1 MSDAYRTIHLERMG
15 AVAILTLSRPERMNA
30 IDKQMLGELQDALDD
45 VERDDELRALVVKGA
60 GENFSSGFDLKE
72 QMEARPS
79 GLTAWREILD
89 RDFSTVTRFW
99 HLKKPTIA
107 AVRGYCLAGACE
119 LALICD
125 ITIAAD
131 DAIFGE
137 PELKFGAGIVVM
149 ILPWLVGPK
158 RAKEI
163 ILTGADRISAVEAA
177 RIGLINR
184 VVPGDQLDSTAIAL
198 ARHIAVIDPNLVQK
212 TKQAINQC
220 FETMGFDLLALGF
233 RNQTFCPF
241 ARQRR
246 APIQRDPHPPPVGHF
261 LFSEKAPA
269 TTGARTI
276 GAAELG
282 GRWQQHPARTSA
294 FTALVVALRP
304 GFARRQAALKDQEK
318 MALVNHTSSESR
330 LPLTRSLSDSETK
343 LFVRSR
349 ASAARQSSATR
360 TRRQSAISFLAKR
373 RRRPLAPGRSAP
385 PS

>member
-1 MSDAYRTIHLERMG
+1 MSDAYQTIHLERMG

-45 VERDDELRALVVKGA
+45 VERDDELRVLVVKGA
-60 GENFSSGFDLKE
+60 GANFSSGFDLKE

-89 RDFSTVTRFW
+89 RDFSAVTRFW

-125 ITIAAD
+125 ITIAAE

-163 ILTGADRISAVEAA
+163 ILTGADRIPAVEAE

-184 VVPGDQLDSTAIAL
+184 VVPRDQLESTAIAL

-212 TKQAINQC
+212 TKHAINQC
-220 FETMGFDLLALGF
+220 FETMGLMKAL
-233 RNQTFCPF
+233 
-241 ARQRR
+241 
-246 APIQRDPHPPPVGHF
+246 H
-261 LFSEKAPA
+261 
-269 TTGARTI
+269 
-276 GAAELG
+276 
-282 GRWQQHPARTSA
+282 
-294 FTALVVALRP
+294 TALDIDLAIEGAGSDDKRKFMEIARKEGLRKAIEWRDAKF
-304 GFARRQAALKDQEK
+304 GG
-318 MALVNHTSSESR
+318 SR
-330 LPLTRSLSDSETK
+330 D
-343 LFVRSR
+343 
-349 ASAARQSSATR
+349 
-360 TRRQSAISFLAKR
+360 
-373 RRRPLAPGRSAP
+373 G
-385 PS
+385 